1 MKKQARLSAIGLFCW
16 VCGQGQGLQ
25 PNLMNAYANSENDS
39 HSSLQIMANNHH
51 MQSNINDLFLGY
63 RKYLKKLSLW
73 SMGGIKKY
81 SQIQTKQLQAG
92 SQIQLGQFTHLSQ
105 ELIVLHERFPEN
117 NTRKQW
123 QSNFCFEYQ
132 HTKFKFQYL
141 HHWNWSNSNLSADL
155 SPHHSFKVVLNSST
169 KHELQLVLWQ
179 FTSVPSQF
187 LLQHRLILS
196 RQWEIA
202 WGIQWPNTKCWIVLK
217 NKRTKLQSN
226 ICLITQ
232 PYFLPSLSQLY
243 EIDMD

>member
-1 MKKQARLSAIGLFCW
+1 MKKQARLSAIGLLCW
-16 VCGQGQGLQ
+16 IYGQGQGLQ
-25 PNLMNAYANSENDS
+25 PNLMNIYANSENDS
-39 HSSLQIMANNHH
+39 HTSLQMMANNHH

-63 RKYLKKLSLW
+63 RKYLKKLLLW
-73 SMGGIKKY
+73 SFAGIRKY
-81 SQIQTKQLQAG
+81 SLIQTKQLQAG
-92 SQIQLGQFTHLSQ
+92 SQIHLGQFTHLSQ

-117 NTRKQW
+117 NIRKQW

-155 SPHHSFKVVLNSST
+155 SPNHSFKAVLNSSA
-169 KHELQLVLWQ
+169 KHQLQLVLWQ

-187 LLQHRLILS
+187 LLQHRLVLN

-217 NKRTKLQSN
+217 NKRHKLQSN
-226 ICLITQ
+226 ICLISQ

-243 EIDMD
+243 EISMD